1 MNPHFKNR
9 GEFILFFSI
18 LVILSLVLGFV
29 YSFNYSLNPVDSEAT
44 LELKV
49 SKGQGLKEI
58 AAALSQAGLI
68 KSITVFKFYVIF
80 AGKAQN
86 LKPGVYQ
93 FNGRMSVPEM
103 VNLLIKG
110 SNEEINVTIPEGTTV
125 KEIDR
130 ILSSKNI
137 IVPGSLIAFD
147 FEYKRV
153 DNLEGFLYPDT
164 YRFKINSSVEEV
176 ITKLL
181 NNFQEKIWPLISEKN
196 NWYEILI
203 FASILE
209 KEVPNF
215 NDQQLI
221 AGILN
226 KRLLAGMPLQVD
238 ATIVYA
244 KCQGDLL
251 NCPQRQ
257 VIKNDLKI
265 DSPYNTYLNLGLPPT
280 PIANFP
286 QDTVQ
291 AVLNPE
297 PSNYWYYLSA
307 KQTKE
312 TIFSKTLSEHN
323 KNRQQ
328 YLKLQ

>member
-1 MNPHFKNR
+1 MNPHFKSR
-9 GEFILFFSI
+9 GYFVLVLVTLIILG
-18 LVILSLVLGFV
+18 LVLGFI
-29 YSFNYSLNPVDSEAT
+29 YFFRYSLEPAASDLSR
-44 LELKV
+44 ELKV
-49 SKGQGLKEI
+49 FKGQGLKEI
-58 AAALSQAGLI
+58 AAALSRAGLI
-68 KSITVFKFYVIF
+68 KSITVFKFYVIL
-80 AGKAQN
+80 AGQAQN
-86 LKPGVYQ
+86 LKPGVYR
-93 FNGRMSVPEM
+93 FDGRMSVPEI

-110 SNEEINVTIPEGTTV
+110 DNEEINIKIPEGKTV
-125 KEIDR
+125 KEIDQ
-130 ILSSKNI
+130 ILSSANI
-137 IVPGSLIAFD
+137 IAPGSLVTFD
-147 FEYKRV
+147 FQYNGI

-176 ITKLL
+176 VKKLVD
-181 NNFQEKIWPLISEKN
+181 NFQEKNWPLISEKN

-215 NDQQLI
+215 NDQRLI

-226 KRLLAGMPLQVD
+226 KRLLVGMPLQVD

-257 VIKNDLKI
+257 VTKNDLKI

-280 PIANFP
+280 PIANFS

-297 PSNYWYYLSA
+297 PSSYWYYLSA
-307 KQTKE
+307 YQTKE
-312 TIFSKTLSEHN
+312 TIFAKTLDEHN